1 MPSPLKKHVFSKWSR
16 RLTRN
21 ESGVIVVEFAY
32 ALPILTVLG
41 FTGVEVANL
50 AIANMRVSQ
59 IAITIADNI
68 SRAQQAVP
76 LELPELREADI
87 NDAFIGAKIQ
97 GGTSLPILTNG
108 RIIVS
113 SLQRNAAG
121 RQTITWQRC
130 KGQLVRDSAYGGQGT
145 TQPAPPATTGFQ
157 GMGPTGSQVRAEA
170 NTAII
175 FAEVTYTYQ
184 PLVAST
190 LIGARTLRKEAAFY
204 VRDDRKLSGGQN
216 DTGVFNPNPA
226 ATQSACNNYVS
237 TF

>member
-1 MPSPLKKHVFSKWSR
+1 MPSTIKKSAFSKWRR
-16 RLTRN
+16 RLSHN

-59 IAITIADNI
+59 IAITIADNV

-87 NDAFIGAKIQ
+87 NDAFIGARIQ
-97 GGTSLPILTNG
+97 GGTSLPILTKG

-113 SLQRNAAG
+113 SLQRTSTG

-130 KGQLVRDSAYGGQGT
+130 KGELVRDSAYGGQGT
-145 TQPAPPATTGFQ
+145 IQPATGTSGFQ
-157 GMGPTGSQVRAEA
+157 GMGPAGAQVKAEA

-190 LIGARTLRKEAAFY
+190 LIGPRTLRKEAAFY
-204 VRDDRKLSGGQN
+204 VRDDRKLSGGQD
-216 DTGVFNPNPA
+216 DTGVFNPSPGS
-226 ATQSACNNYVS
+226 TQSACNNYVS
-237 TF
+237 TI